1 MSKIPTFDDALEAY
15 KNLLQAG
22 KECRDLFM
30 ATGFP
35 APPRVLAL
43 LNDEVEQKL
52 AQAARQLTTQRS
64 VPVPVR
70 RVIMPHSA
78 PVAAPVKRAYTRRKP
93 STERKLLIPKKPD
106 YGLPPKGAEDW
117 VALKAIGAS
126 PHALTVAILKE
137 YGPIE
142 RPRLSKMVSDI
153 RGLKGSNA
161 GYNALTELHRQ
172 ELVQETPDGWVL
184 NDSRIGGILKGDV
197 LWSPEDQ
204 LTPADRAAHRREG
217 ILLLLELNGGML
229 SYEISHS
236 LERCDWIRAGK
247 NRNFV
252 KADMA
257 QLERESIVAR
267 HDDKTWVLLEV
278 KK

>member
-1 MSKIPTFDDALEAY
+1 MPVIA
-15 KNLLQAG
+15 
-22 KECRDLFM
+22 
-30 ATGFP
+30 P
-35 APPRVLAL
+35 ARGVVTRV
-43 LNDEVEQKL
+43 
-52 AQAARQLTTQRS
+52 
-64 VPVPVR
+64 
-70 RVIMPHSA
+70 A
-78 PVAAPVKRAYTRRKP
+78 PVKVAVKRAYTRRKP
-93 STERKLLIPKKPD
+93 ATERKLLIPQKPD

-126 PHALTVAILKE
+126 PHALAVAILKE

-172 ELVQETPDGWVL
+172 QLVQETPDGWVL
-184 NDSRIGGILKGDV
+184 NDSRIGGNLEGDV

-257 QLERESIVAR
+257 QLEREGIVGR
-267 HDDKTWVLLEV
+267 HDDKTWVLEEAQG

>member
-1 MSKIPTFDDALEAY
+1 VPKQPTFDDALDAY
-15 KNLLQAG
+15 NDLLRAG
-22 KECRDLFM
+22 KSCKDLFIG
-30 ATGFP
+30 AGFP

-43 LNDEVEQKL
+43 LNDEIEQKV
-52 AQAARQLTTQRS
+52 AQAAQRQPTTYR
-64 VPVPVR
+64 PLPVR
-70 RVIMPHSA
+70 RIIMPRVSA
-78 PVAAPVKRAYTRRKP
+78 PVVVKRTYTRRKP

-106 YGLPPKGAEDW
+106 YGLPPKGAETW
-117 VALKAIGAS
+117 VALKATGAS

-142 RPRLSKMVSDI
+142 RPRLSNMVSEI

-161 GYNALTELHRQ
+161 GYNALTELAKQNLAREIPYQ
-172 ELVQETPDGWVL
+172 GWIL
-184 NDSRIGGILKGDV
+184 NDDSIGGILKGDI

-217 ILLLLELNGGML
+217 ILLLLELNGEML

-236 LERCDWIRAGK
+236 LEQCDWIRAGK

-257 QLERESIVAR
+257 QLDREGIVR
-267 HDDKTWVLLEV
+267 RLDDKKWILAGGKV
-278 KK
+278 